1 MAGLQNMN
9 VSMAQ
14 IAHLY
19 YEEDLS
25 QQEIADQL
33 GVSRSLVALYLKK
46 AREQGIVRF
55 TIIDPQDS
63 FEDLAMAL
71 QEKTGL
77 QRVTVVPSS
86 HNSDALTR
94 RSLASAVAR
103 YLENR
108 LQDGDVVGFG
118 WGRTMG
124 EIGNLLAPS
133 KPRKIDVVP
142 LLGESASSFTGVY
155 SQLNQMIMQIAHS
168 FDGTPHFLLAPLVVG
183 SRQLRDALYADDV
196 VQQVAS
202 RWENLTYACMGIGSI
217 PPSQGQIVYIGE
229 ENIAAFREA
238 GSVGDICVRYF
249 DPEGQYVHTDFHDR
263 LIGIDIA
270 QLRKARHVIAVAG
283 GHDKTRAAAGVLRSQ
298 IINELFVDEEL
309 AREILNEL

>member
-1 MAGLQNMN
+1 MTSTQSLNT
-9 VSMAQ
+9 SLAQ

-19 YEEDLS
+19 YEQELS

-46 AREQGIVRF
+46 AREQGIIRF

-63 FEDLAMAL
+63 CEDLAIAL

-77 QRVTVVPSS
+77 QRVFVVPSS
-86 HNSDALTR
+86 HSSEALTR

-103 YLENR
+103 YLESR
-108 LQDGDVVGFG
+108 LQDDDVVGFG
-118 WGRTMG
+118 WGRTMS
-124 EIGNLLAPS
+124 EVANLLAPS

-168 FDGTPHFLLAPLVVG
+168 FTGTPHFLLVPLVVG
-183 SRQLRDALYADDV
+183 SRELRDALYADPV
-196 VQQVAS
+196 VSEVAY
-202 RWENLTYACMGIGSI
+202 RWDNLTYACMGIGAI

-229 ENIAAFREA
+229 ENMAAFRAA
-238 GSVGDICVRYF
+238 GSAGDICVRYF
-249 DPEGQYVHTDFHDR
+249 DQEGKYVHTDFHDR
-263 LIGIDIA
+263 LIGIDVS
-270 QLRKARHVIAVAG
+270 QLSKTRHVVAVAG
-283 GHDKTRAAAGVLRSQ
+283 GADKAKASAAVLRSR
-298 IINELFVDEEL
+298 IVNELFVDEEL
-309 AREILNEL
+309 ARGILLEY